1 MKVPKN
7 KSHVIETDLKVFVFP
22 SGLRTRLNMILILPL
37 VNWSFKWLYHS
48 ASQEIKFMLITQL
61 KDDKAV

>member
-1 MKVPKN
+1 MMKVPKN

-37 VNWSFKWLYHS
+37 VN
-48 ASQEIKFMLITQL
+48 
-61 KDDKAV
+61 